1 MRNRFILPVL
11 TASILAASGLAYAQ
25 QELRPGAPM
34 PTPFSAN
41 PQTAGALDKP
51 AISNAGNS
59 GVNRMR
65 SLLDAIS
72 EGDYSQLPDETRR
85 AIESGSKSAKVSAD
99 LSNAPASTIEFAQQQ
114 SDNWERAAKEAFVAA
129 LPPRDQARG
138 ASLFLGGGTLP
149 GHEGKIYIFVSRAMP
164 MALLRAYALEAMH
177 MGATLVVK
185 GIRKGDTV
193 KEYLMESMNEYNS
206 VEGQLLSGI
215 EINPNLF
222 DMFQVDVVPA
232 VVWTNRV
239 GLDDIGSGCPNLPEG
254 TPTPQIQLEGPDDTL
269 VTVNKPVCAPA
280 HESSFYKITGTI
292 ALPYVFDRFED
303 AGLAKEALAPYREA
317 LAARAADVHDGT
329 VRQDLGN
336 QMVPVSS
343 NVTLD
348 RLPKHVLREWKRLLE
363 TENVQR
369 SPFGPAFS
377 KDDVDDPEY
386 RAWLTERVNHGLGL

>member
-1 MRNRFILPVL
+1 
-11 TASILAASGLAYAQ
+11 
-25 QELRPGAPM
+25 M

-369 SPFGPAFS
+369 SPFGPVFS
-377 KDDVDDPEY
+377 KDDIDDPEY